1 MLVRGLVVVVEAAD
15 ARLLRVLNHFV
26 AQNLKLQLHKV
37 DLLLQVDNVL
47 VSLIHIG
54 IASKQTCLR
63 LSLLPS
69 ELHLLHGLV
78 STAVSVGSASEI
90 GTTPQVA
97 RA

>member
-26 AQNLKLQLHKV
+26 AQNLELQLHKV
-37 DLLLQVDNVL
+37 DLLLQVDDVV

-54 IASKQTCLR
+54 IATNQTCLR
-63 LSLLPS
+63 LSLLSS
-69 ELHLLHGLV
+69 ELHLLHRIV
-78 STAVSVGSASEI
+78 SSAVSVGSTSKI